1 MGNENI
7 DLENLNSASE
17 KLNTDSANDVDV
29 LEKILSHVGSM
40 GRYQR
45 LLLIIMMPFGYT
57 YAFLYFVQIFITV
70 TPQNYWCKIP
80 ELANLSM
87 DLRRNLSAPGT
98 AWGSYERCVTFDTN
112 WTEVLDTLTVPPADT
127 ALIPCP
133 HGWEFEFSDIPY
145 ETVST
150 EREWVCDR
158 ANYAPTAQSAFF
170 CGSIVGTILS
180 GWLADRFGRVP
191 ALIGTNLVGGIG
203 GIATTF
209 TTGTW
214 DFILCRFIVGL
225 AFDNCFMLVYILV
238 LEFVEPKWRTV
249 IANIF
254 VASTSAVGSMLLPW
268 LALYIANWRR
278 LLLVT
283 AVPTF
288 IVLYAKWLIPESVR
302 WLLSQGRIKEATS
315 ILRRVESINK
325 AKIPD
330 DMMDEF
336 LISSIKMKSP
346 KEQSIR
352 DIFKSPP
359 LCKAMLKLIIV
370 YMGIAIVFDGLIRLS
385 DTFGMSLFTVFTLN
399 EVSEFAA
406 ILLVAF
412 ILDRVGRRNL
422 SWIPTSLC
430 GVILFISLFVGKGFV
445 LASLVNLAR
454 FFCSTSLLSIMQ
466 WSTEILP
473 TPFRAT
479 GASVLHMCALV
490 AGILSTFIAYSAR
503 VWTLLPLLIFIL
515 AAFLTSCITLTL
527 PETKGQPLPQSVAD
541 TENLIREHSL
551 CGRPEDSE
559 DGPYKKS

>member
-191 ALIGTNLVGGIG
+191 ALI
-203 GIATTF
+203 
-209 TTGTW
+209 
-214 DFILCRFIVGL
+214 
-225 AFDNCFMLVYILV
+225 
-238 LEFVEPKWRTV
+238 
-249 IANIF
+249 
-254 VASTSAVGSMLLPW
+254 
-268 LALYIANWRR
+268 
-278 LLLVT
+278 
-283 AVPTF
+283 
-288 IVLYAKWLIPESVR
+288 
-302 WLLSQGRIKEATS
+302 
-315 ILRRVESINK
+315 
-325 AKIPD
+325 
-330 DMMDEF
+330 
-336 LISSIKMKSP
+336 
-346 KEQSIR
+346 
-352 DIFKSPP
+352 
-359 LCKAMLKLIIV
+359 
-370 YMGIAIVFDGLIRLS
+370 
-385 DTFGMSLFTVFTLN
+385 
-399 EVSEFAA
+399 
-406 ILLVAF
+406 
-412 ILDRVGRRNL
+412 
-422 SWIPTSLC
+422 
-430 GVILFISLFVGKGFV
+430 
-445 LASLVNLAR
+445 
-454 FFCSTSLLSIMQ
+454 
-466 WSTEILP
+466 
-473 TPFRAT
+473 
-479 GASVLHMCALV
+479 
-490 AGILSTFIAYSAR
+490 
-503 VWTLLPLLIFIL
+503 
-515 AAFLTSCITLTL
+515 
-527 PETKGQPLPQSVAD
+527 
-541 TENLIREHSL
+541 
-551 CGRPEDSE
+551 
-559 DGPYKKS
+559 